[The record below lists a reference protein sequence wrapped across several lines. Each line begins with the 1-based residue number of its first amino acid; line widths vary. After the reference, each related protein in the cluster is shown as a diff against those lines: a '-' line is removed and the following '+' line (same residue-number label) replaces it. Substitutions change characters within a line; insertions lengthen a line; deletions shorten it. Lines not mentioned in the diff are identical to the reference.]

1 MKKFGKWIAW
11 SKVNDYSIIA
21 KPYTYIILMS
31 VIKPA
36 LLSVSL
42 YKVMIKNGSYWNLG
56 FSVSASRSDVN
67 LDYLY
72 LLRDGILQPLI
83 KNGADGVKTALKFMH
98 SYHLLREDLDNLVE
112 LCHWSRS
119 KDYMKMIDSK
129 VCINF

>member
-1 MKKFGKWIAW
+1 M
-11 SKVNDYSIIA
+11 
-21 KPYTYIILMS
+21 
-31 VIKPA
+31 
-36 LLSVSL
+36 
-42 YKVMIKNGSYWNLG
+42 
-56 FSVSASRSDVN
+56 SASRSDVN

-83 KNGADGVKTALKFMH
+83 KNGADGVKIALKFMH